1 MGHILKLLQT
11 EVEIVIVLIRLN
23 SWPVFRRKHLITF
36 FNLLILIVTNRKF
49 TEMNHLLLLVPRVSK
64 DLVLSLMIPETAFL
78 WIEKKLFSFVANF
91 LCIKIFFRKISI
103 IIAVILL

>member
-64 DLVLSLMIPETAFL
+64 DLVLPLMIPETAFV
-78 WIEKKLFSFVANF
+78 WIEKKIYFLLWLISFVSSFSFE
-91 LCIKIFFRKISI
+91 R
-103 IIAVILL
+103 

>member
-64 DLVLSLMIPETAFL
+64 DFVLPLMIPETAFV
-78 WIEKKLFSFVANF
+78 WIEKNYFLLWLISFVSSFSFE
-91 LCIKIFFRKISI
+91 R
-103 IIAVILL
+103 

>member
-64 DLVLSLMIPETAFL
+64 DLVLPLMIPETAFV
-78 WIEKKLFSFVANF
+78 WIEKNYFLLWLISFVSSFSFE
-91 LCIKIFFRKISI
+91 R
-103 IIAVILL
+103 